1 MIVGLSMLLLLS
13 SCTPRVT
20 HPPRAT
26 PLLTEQTPFGPGLT
40 LSEMLEQTLRAQ
52 YPPPRIVFP
61 VPEQLRNA
69 SPSSNTKIDASSGD
83 PPTKHPW
90 GYFMEISREPVT
102 VSLVSDATAFVLG
115 PAARSSR
122 HAQGMDRMAGIPE
135 AGLAVGQANG
145 DIRIW
150 SEWPCTSLTLPTQTP
165 VTLLTWDGTGPLLGA
180 GNAQSGELHVFDLR
194 HCARVA
200 TVPKER
206 PLRQAALSSALTW
219 AAVTD
224 TGQRLFVGPISDP
237 LSDPALTSPIPENS
251 SMRHVGTLRFPPLAL
266 AFSPREGLLQSV
278 DQAGWLLIW
287 TLPDMNLLEQV
298 LVPGGPFVD
307 GLFHGEHL
315 LLRSADETSETQH
328 PADRASLNGVV
339 VWDIPNSRIVDAKE
353 LWPLQNASSP
363 DHASPWN
370 LLQFFA
376 QFSLDAGLLTFRTGQ
391 EHWLRKLHF
400 GAPRL
405 SVHAAEDIGMLRVTE
420 PDQTQRWYHATTGM
434 PAKTPCPEPT
444 RLTPLAVTQDGMVD
458 WGERTFVLAD
468 PLFHRDG
475 FVLLARHVPEYRFF
489 LWWAPSREVSRDLHD
504 VISLEEAGATDRLPL
519 RNSLSQETPPTWISI
534 SDQPEYLG
542 DTK

>member
-1 MIVGLSMLLLLS
+1 MSMALLLS
-13 SCTPRVT
+13 SCTPRVAPT
-20 HPPRAT
+20 PGPA

-52 YPPPRIVFP
+52 YPLPRIDFP
-61 VPEQLRNA
+61 VPEQLSKA
-69 SPSSNTKIDASSGD
+69 TPSSRTHVDASSGD
-83 PPTKHPW
+83 PSPEHPW
-90 GYFMEISREPVT
+90 DYFMELSREPVT
-102 VSLVSDATAFVLG
+102 LSLVSDATAFLLA
-115 PAARSSR
+115 PSASSS
-122 HAQGMDRMAGIPE
+122 HYIQALDQATGVPNAGID

-150 SEWPCTSLTLPTQTP
+150 SGWPCTLLTLPTQTP
-165 VTLLTWDGTGPLLGA
+165 VTLLTWDGIGPFLGA

-219 AAVTD
+219 VAVTD
-224 TGQRLFVGPISDP
+224 TGQRLFVGPTSDP
-237 LSDPALTSPIPENS
+237 LFDSVPTSPALENS

-287 TLPDMNLLEQV
+287 TLPDLSLLEQV
-298 LVPGGPFVD
+298 RIPGGPFAD
-307 GLFHGEHL
+307 GLFYGGHL
-315 LLRSADETSETQH
+315 LLRPVDDTLETQI
-328 PADRASLNGVV
+328 PTEESPSSEVV
-339 VWDIPNSRIVDAKE
+339 AWDIPNSRAVDAKVA
-353 LWPLQNASSP
+353 LSFQNASLDQAP
-363 DHASPWN
+363 PWH

-376 QFSLDAGLLTFRTGQ
+376 QFRLDAGLLTFRTDQ

-405 SVHAAEDIGMLRVTE
+405 SVHAAEDIGLLRVTE
-420 PDQTQRWYHATTGM
+420 PDQTQRWYHATSGM
-434 PAKTPCPEPT
+434 PAKTPNPEPAHL
-444 RLTPLAVTQDGMVD
+444 RPLAVAPDGTVD
-458 WGERTFVLAD
+458 WDERTFVLAD
-468 PLFHRDG
+468 PIFHRDG

-489 LWWAPSREVSRDLHD
+489 LWWTPDQEVSQDLENFSAHG
-504 VISLEEAGATDRLPL
+504 EAGAADRLPL
-519 RNSLSQETPPTWISI
+519 RISLLQETPPSWISI
-534 SDQPEYLG
+534 SDQLEYIG